1 MWMSILAI
9 PYTEYLLVY
18 QTPAFVMATHAA
30 KQRLNG
36 FSHRQMLVTII
47 RKRLNLTNSLRSMPQ
62 ILSATSF
69 ATAELILLLTDMA
82 PVSETPADVNQMI
95 LL

>member
-1 MWMSILAI
+1 
-9 PYTEYLLVY
+9 
-18 QTPAFVMATHAA
+18 
-30 KQRLNG
+30 
-36 FSHRQMLVTII
+36 MLVTII